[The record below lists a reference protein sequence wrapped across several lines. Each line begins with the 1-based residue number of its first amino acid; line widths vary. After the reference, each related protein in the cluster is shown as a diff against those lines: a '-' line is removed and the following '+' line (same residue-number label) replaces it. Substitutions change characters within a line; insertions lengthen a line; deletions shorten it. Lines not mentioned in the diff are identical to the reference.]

1 MRALKLRLMS
11 CIISGLFFPFAN
23 ARGTTAGALVALI
36 FVHFLSV
43 GYLLNGPNQ
52 DPLPLASK
60 LKLDTNNQVTCFLND
75 PNVGTTYVRY
85 CRYKYCKR

>member
-1 MRALKLRLMS
+1 MS
-11 CIISGLFFPFAN
+11 CIIPGLFIPFAN

-60 LKLDTNNQVTCFLND
+60 LKLDRNNQVTCFLND